1 MDVAMRQRVSTPY
14 TEFDI
19 IAPERYRDEVSPF
32 PEDTV
37 DFCFVPKPFTSP
49 LHCHVK
55 LFDADTQQ
63 ELFGGHGVTQ
73 LMENADEPVW
83 LSFSGFGWVDERMT
97 QRVSAVRFETWLEGN
112 GHVLVRVYV

>member
-19 IAPERYRDEVSPF
+19 IAPERYRGEISPF
-32 PEDTV
+32 GEDTV

-49 LHCHVK
+49 LRCLVK
-55 LFDADTQQ
+55 LFDAETEQ
-63 ELFGGHGVTQ
+63 ELFGGLGEVP
-73 LMENADEPVW
+73 LAENAGEPVW
-83 LSFSGFGWVDERMT
+83 LSFSGFGWIDERMT
-97 QRVSAVRFETWLEGN
+97 TRVSAVRYEAWLEGS

>member
-1 MDVAMRQRVSTPY
+1 MSTPH

-19 IAPERYRDEVSPF
+19 IAPERYRDEVSPL

-49 LHCHVK
+49 LRCFVK

-63 ELFGGHGVTQ
+63 ELLGAFGEAQ
-73 LMENADEPVW
+73 LPANAGEPVW
-83 LSFSGFGWVDERMT
+83 LSFSGFGWDDEQMT
-97 QRVSAVRFETWLEGN
+97 TRVSRVRFEAWLEGH
-112 GHVLVRVYV
+112 GHVLVRVYI